1 MLGGLGG
8 RRMAAF
14 WKAVAG
20 GLLLAVCLMGWRVDG
35 QGNGKKKVSG
45 DSIIY
50 LGQERNPWRPLIRT
64 TANLTEIRSIK
75 STFQFR
81 TFDPEGA
88 IFYGDTKNGED
99 WFVLSLKE
107 GFPLMQISKED
118 VQVSVTGGPK
128 LNDGKWHTLDVS
140 NQGKFVI
147 LEVDGQPGLVVG
159 MHSKQTKEVISGQ
172 LRLALGGILTS
183 KDNLIVEFEPQ
194 MDGCVRKG
202 HWLNL
207 SMPWEADADE
217 LWLCHQNIQPG
228 SFFAG
233 EGFTIFNTSVFQ
245 TRKGLGFRVEFW
257 GDFTQ
262 MEGTILSMMSSQGEL
277 LAVLEANNNTN
288 EIHFTIRKQKHILT
302 NAMKQLGITFSENVV
317 EVVKF
322 LDEANVEM
330 FSYDPLSAAEYLT
343 ELREGRLAIGGLLG
357 GVKDMVGSNFL
368 RGCLE
373 KIKIQ
378 LEDVDLDSA
387 IKDMSASSHSCPV

>member
-1 MLGGLGG
+1 
-8 RRMAAF
+8 MAVF
-14 WKAVAG
+14 WKAVAA
-20 GLLLAVCLMGWRVDG
+20 GLLLAVCLMGWTVDG

-81 TFDPEGA
+81 TFDPEGV

-140 NQGKFVI
+140 NRGKFVI
-147 LEVDGQPGLVVG
+147 LEVDGLPGLVVG
-159 MHSKQTKEVISGQ
+159 MHSRQTKEVISGQ

-183 KDNLIVEFEPQ
+183 KDKLIVEFEPQ
-194 MDGCVRKG
+194 MDGCVREG

-233 EGFTIFNTSVFQ
+233 EGFAVFNTSVFQ
-245 TRKGLGFRVEFW
+245 TMKDLGFRVEFW
-257 GDFTQ
+257 GDFTK

-277 LAVLEANNNTN
+277 LAVVEANNSTN
-288 EIHFTIRKQKHILT
+288 EIHLTIRKQKHILT
-302 NAMKQLGITFSENVV
+302 NAMKQLRITFFEKAVQVV
-317 EVVKF
+317 TF
-322 LDEANVEM
+322 LDEANTEVV
-330 FSYDPLSAAEYLT
+330 SYDPLSAPEYLT

-378 LEDVDLDSA
+378 LKDLDLDSA
-387 IKDMSASSHSCPV
+387 VKDMSASSHSCPV